1 MKKSK
6 TFSRKL
12 CAGILSVCLTVGVL
26 AGNFILETGKNV
38 SGAITSFTKN
48 DFLKCCGT
56 SIRNNACK
64 GKASMGVT
72 QVYNQVVNNIHNL
85 VFLNRSH

>member
-1 MKKSK
+1 MQKNKIIRREGSIVKKSK

-26 AGNFILETGKNV
+26 AGNFIPGTGKNV

-48 DFLKCCGT
+48 DFLKQ
-56 SIRNNACK
+56 I
-64 GKASMGVT
+64 
-72 QVYNQVVNNIHNL
+72 
-85 VFLNRSH
+85 